1 MALPAPAPAP
11 APEQAYC
18 DISALEAGFI
28 NLKLEMFLDDGKP
41 GEVLIAPSLSFLVQH
56 STNGKKLIVDLG
68 LRKDWENYSPIN
80 AITSKNWGVTVP
92 QDVSVSLREG
102 GLSPSDIDTICI
114 THVHFDHVGDTKPFT
129 KSTFIV
135 GGEAAILFNPGY
147 PDDPHSG
154 FASDLLP
161 PERTTFLDTKAW
173 SSLGPFPR
181 ALDYF
186 GDGSLY
192 IVDAAGHL
200 PGHLNFLART
210 SSDGGWLLM
219 AGDSAHHW
227 RLITGESQIA
237 EGRAGSPF
245 PGGCAH
251 VNKKASDEHLARIRA
266 FLDQPRTRV
275 IIAHDEPWYK
285 QNKGG
290 EAFWPGKIPSL

>member
-1 MALPAPAPAP
+1 MALPAP

-92 QDVSVSLREG
+92 QDVSESLREG

-129 KSTFIV
+129 KSTFI
-135 GGEAAILFNPGY
+135 
-147 PDDPHSG
+147 
-154 FASDLLP
+154 
-161 PERTTFLDTKAW
+161 RTTFLDTKAW